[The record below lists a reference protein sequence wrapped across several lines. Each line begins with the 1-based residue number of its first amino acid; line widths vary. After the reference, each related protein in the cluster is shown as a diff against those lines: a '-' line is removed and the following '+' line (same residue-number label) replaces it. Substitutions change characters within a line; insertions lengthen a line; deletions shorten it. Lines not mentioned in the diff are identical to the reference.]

1 MLEFRELWKGEYLS
15 IVSPIKYQYEA
26 VHEKDVITVLPVVVV
41 KSKFVKGLIN
51 YYLVIRKEVCP
62 PYLIKDQGI
71 DEYFYTPI
79 TGKMDKEGESSEE
92 TMKRELIEEAGIELV
107 DYEMI
112 LHKKKMPVC
121 KTSDMRMDLFILLVN
136 SFNPVEPVGDGT
148 EMEKISTSIFV
159 KLGEMHNIIEKPNV
173 DFLLYGSYKILMDVI
188 KNHIRI

>member
-26 VHEKDVITVLPVVVV
+26 VHENDVITVLPVVVV

-148 EMEKISTSIFV
+148 AMEKISTSIFV
-159 KLGEMHNIIEKPNV
+159 KLGDMPNIIEKPNV

-188 KNHIRI
+188 GNHIRI